1 MVVTVAA
8 GLLVVEAQSV
18 QQLVLDSVVVQTTPT
33 AQRHNLLATAT
44 ANVGVAPDVWRQRKV
59 IRSKL

>member
-18 QQLVLDSVVVQTTPT
+18 EQLVLDGVVVQAAGT
-33 AQRHNLLATAT
+33 AQRHGLSITST
-44 ANVGVAPDVWRQRKV
+44 TNVGVTSRGV
-59 IRSKL
+59 